1 LRLAAVSV
9 HNHAKRAYRPAGA
22 LVGAQVRRQIR
33 RRLTMVGVT
42 GSCGK
47 TTTKDLIATILAT
60 RHGVVKSAGEG
71 NALKSVVSTVLRAA
85 GGWHRFGVQ
94 ELGATGPNSLDE
106 LLAVTQPDIGV
117 VTSIGDDHISAFQT
131 REGTARE
138 KAKLI
143 TSLPAH
149 GCAILNADDP
159 LVAAMATVSPAPVLT
174 FGVRE
179 TASVRAIDVQGCWP
193 ERLSFTVQHGG
204 EAMRVRTRLCG
215 LHWVSSVLAAIAT
228 GVACG
233 IPLQEAAAAVERVDP
248 WEGRMSPALDG
259 HGVTFIRDDWKA
271 PLWTF
276 GPAFDFM
283 RDAEARRKIVIV
295 GTISDLRGDPAR
307 KYAGVAR
314 RAAEVADYVFFVGP
328 WSSRALRARRGPD
341 DDTIRAFASVKAA
354 HAFCQTFLR
363 AGDLV
368 LLKGSNPADHLV
380 RIVLARRREVAC
392 WRDRCVVRGF
402 CDHCG
407 LLTVRS
413 EPAIAVRHE
422 TATSP
427 AAANVRLR
435 REGSVCVVIGL
446 GNPGPQFAGTRHN
459 VGYDVVD
466 RLAGP
471 GASWE
476 QVCRGS
482 IARLTISGIAVEL
495 VKLAV
500 QMNDTG
506 NTLRQLLEAEGF
518 GPEDC
523 LLIYDDMDL
532 AVGDVRFKAKGSDGG
547 HRGVRSIIH
556 ALETESLRR
565 IKIGVGRPTAGAG
578 GVGHVL
584 SRFTGEERVAVD
596 RAYETAVRELHRLLA
611 TEAKQ
616 RERRMASADA
626 GELIAPRSA

>member
-1 LRLAAVSV
+1 
-9 HNHAKRAYRPAGA
+9 
-22 LVGAQVRRQIR
+22 
-33 RRLTMVGVT
+33 
-42 GSCGK
+42 
-47 TTTKDLIATILAT
+47 
-60 RHGVVKSAGEG
+60 
-71 NALKSVVSTVLRAA
+71 
-85 GGWHRFGVQ
+85 
-94 ELGATGPNSLDE
+94 
-106 LLAVTQPDIGV
+106 
-117 VTSIGDDHISAFQT
+117 
-131 REGTARE
+131 
-138 KAKLI
+138 
-143 TSLPAH
+143 
-149 GCAILNADDP
+149 
-159 LVAAMATVSPAPVLT
+159 
-174 FGVRE
+174 
-179 TASVRAIDVQGCWP
+179 
-193 ERLSFTVQHGG
+193 
-204 EAMRVRTRLCG
+204 
-215 LHWVSSVLAAIAT
+215 
-228 GVACG
+228 VACG

-276 GPAFDFM
+276 GPALDFM
-283 RDAEARRKIVIV
+283 RDAQANRKIVIV

-307 KYAGVAR
+307 KYADVAR
-314 RAAEVADYVFFVGP
+314 RAAEVADHVFFVGP
-328 WSSRALRARRGPD
+328 WSSRALRARRRPD

-354 HAFCQTFLR
+354 HAFCQTFLQ

-380 RIVLARRREVAC
+380 RIVLARQRDVAC